1 MDLVCATGE
10 RHTSWGSKT
19 PRVIRAMCNILH
31 PVLDPVC
38 KSFDSWAMMTY
49 PGMAAVIPATG
60 CLPHLSLGSV
70 RLSCEGGSALWEAAV
85 EPAQFSDQQY

>member
-1 MDLVCATGE
+1 MPRGNAVHHEAQ
-10 RHTSWGSKT
+10 KT

-38 KSFDSWAMMTY
+38 KSFDSQAMMTY
-49 PGMAAVIPATG
+49 PGMAAAIPAPG

-70 RLSCEGGSALWEAAV
+70 RSRSGSGSALWEAAV
-85 EPAQFSDQQY
+85 EPAQFSDQSY